1 MMNSKTKDL
10 NDQLIQ
16 KMQVEELKEMVSN
29 LQFETFVRE
38 TDIFDVDEDSEIN
51 DSSEFISADNENRP
65 T

>member
-29 LQFETFVRE
+29 LQFETFIRE
-38 TDIFDVDEDSEIN
+38 TDIFDLDDESDIN
-51 DSSEFISADNENRP
+51 DSSEFISADNEK
-65 T
+65 

>member
-1 MMNSKTKDL
+1 MNSKTKDL

-29 LQFETFVRE
+29 LQFETFIRE
-38 TDIFDVDEDSEIN
+38 TDIFDLDDESDIN

-65 T
+65 S

>member
-38 TDIFDVDEDSEIN
+38 TDIFDVDDESDIN
-51 DSSEFISADNENRP
+51 DSSEFISADNEK
-65 T
+65 

>member
-29 LQFETFVRE
+29 LQFETFVRK
-38 TDIFDVDEDSEIN
+38 TDIFDLDDVSDIN
-51 DSSEFISADNENRP
+51 DSSEFISADNEK
-65 T
+65 

>member
-1 MMNSKTKDL
+1 VMNSKTKDL

-38 TDIFDVDEDSEIN
+38 TDIFDLDDESDIN
-51 DSSEFISADNENRP
+51 DSSEFISADNEK
-65 T
+65 

>member
-16 KMQVEELKEMVSN
+16 KMQVEELKEIVSN

-38 TDIFDVDEDSEIN
+38 TDIFENEDESDIS
-51 DSSEFISADNENRP
+51 DSSEFISAENEK
-65 T
+65 

>member
-1 MMNSKTKDL
+1 MNSKTKDL

-38 TDIFDVDEDSEIN
+38 TDIFDHDDVSDIN
-51 DSSEFISADNENRP
+51 DSSEFISADNEK
-65 T
+65 

>member
-29 LQFETFVRE
+29 LQFETFIRE
-38 TDIFDVDEDSEIN
+38 TDIFDLDDESDIN

-65 T
+65 S

>member
-1 MMNSKTKDL
+1 MNSKTKDL

-38 TDIFDVDEDSEIN
+38 TDIFDIDDESDIN
-51 DSSEFISADNENRP
+51 DSSEFISTDNEK
-65 T
+65 

>member
-1 MMNSKTKDL
+1 MMNSKIKDL

-38 TDIFDVDEDSEIN
+38 TDIFDVDDDSDIN
-51 DSSEFISADNENRP
+51 DSSEFISTDNEK
-65 T
+65 

>member
-29 LQFETFVRE
+29 LQFETFVRK
-38 TDIFDVDEDSEIN
+38 TDIFDLDDESDIN
-51 DSSEFISADNENRP
+51 DSSEFISADNEK
-65 T
+65 

>member
-1 MMNSKTKDL
+1 MNSKTKDL

-38 TDIFDVDEDSEIN
+38 TDIFDVDDDSDIN
-51 DSSEFISADNENRP
+51 DSSEFISTDNEK
-65 T
+65 

>member
-38 TDIFDVDEDSEIN
+38 TDIFDHDDVSDIN
-51 DSSEFISADNENRP
+51 DSSEFISADNEK
-65 T
+65 

>member
-38 TDIFDVDEDSEIN
+38 TDIFDIDDESDIN
-51 DSSEFISADNENRP
+51 DSSEFISTDNEK
-65 T
+65 

>member
-38 TDIFDVDEDSEIN
+38 TDIIDVDDDSDTNII
-51 DSSEFISADNENRP
+51 F
-65 T
+65 TGF

>member
-38 TDIFDVDEDSEIN
+38 TDIFDVDDDSDIN
-51 DSSEFISADNENRP
+51 DSSEFISADNEK
-65 T
+65 

>member
-38 TDIFDVDEDSEIN
+38 TDIFDLDDESDIN
-51 DSSEFISADNENRP
+51 DSSEFISADNEK
-65 T
+65 

>member
-16 KMQVEELKEMVSN
+16 KMQVEELKEVVSN

-38 TDIFDVDEDSEIN
+38 TDIFDIDDDSEIN
-51 DSSEFISADNENRP
+51 DSSEFISADNEK
-65 T
+65 

>member
-1 MMNSKTKDL
+1 MNSKTKDL

-38 TDIFDVDEDSEIN
+38 TDIFDLDDESDIN
-51 DSSEFISADNENRP
+51 DSSEFISADNEK
-65 T
+65 

>member
-1 MMNSKTKDL
+1 MNSKTKDL

-38 TDIFDVDEDSEIN
+38 TDIFDVDDDSDIN
-51 DSSEFISADNENRP
+51 DSSEFISADNEK
-65 T
+65 